1 MAARLFL
8 VGRGGASLF
17 VRFSTECVRLCH
29 QFYPYS
35 PLESGGLGSDEVRSC
50 WLMAVCR
57 WVQAFQDARA
67 IRRALWECS
76 RGACRQTCVRPS
88 LGGPRDPHGRG
99 GGAELTPPRPN
110 ALIPGLHGRRKA
122 TCHLLCQKKNIII
135 LLLSRNIQPEKRT
148 HGHRQ
153 GHQRPDHRRSKCPL

>member
-1 MAARLFL
+1 M
-8 VGRGGASLF
+8 F
-17 VRFSTECVRLCH
+17 VRFGTRCVRLCH

-57 WVQAFQDARA
+57 WVQAFQDAWA
-67 IRRALWECS
+67 IRRALGDAQ
-76 RGACRQTCVRPS
+76 GACRQTCVRPS

-99 GGAELTPPRPN
+99 GGAELTPHVRTRSS
-110 ALIPGLHGRRKA
+110 PGFTGDAKLLA
-122 TCHLLCQKKNIII
+122 TCFVRRRI
-135 LLLSRNIQPEKRT
+135 LLFFLYHETSSPEKRT